1 LLTNKARRT
10 LRSGKT
16 LLLLFGFLAA
26 TACVAQQKGQYLPGQ
41 FELNSGVTPEPG
53 FTYANVSI
61 NYFADTLKDGSGH
74 TVPATGT
81 YNLWGI
87 ENVFFYKPNFEALG
101 GKMMF
106 GIIAPTFANGSV
118 TEQNLGLQAGGFG
131 IADIFVQPLTL
142 SWKFSRADFWV
153 ADGFVAP
160 TGRYTPGAT
169 DNIGSGYWGNQ
180 VMSGT
185 TVYITKNRGTSANLF
200 TDWEQHGSKATS
212 TGPSPTH
219 LTPGQTFTMEWGI
232 GQVLPLDK
240 QFHKL
245 LQAGVIGYDQWQV
258 SSNSG
263 LTSSGLPASALP
275 FYSSHAIGFQTNFIL
290 PAKNLNF
297 YFRFLPE
304 YAAKARVQGRTI
316 AFGGSYTFRI
326 PKPKAPPST
335 DKIPEIPAE

>member
-1 LLTNKARRT
+1 MNNARGIAY
-10 LRSGKT
+10 SGKK
-16 LLLLFGFLAA
+16 LLLLFCFLTSIAS
-26 TACVAQQKGQYLPGQ
+26 VAQQKGQYLPGQ

-87 ENVFFYKPNFEALG
+87 ESVFLYKPNFDVLG

-142 SWKFSRADFWV
+142 SWKFSRVDFWV

-160 TGRYTPGAT
+160 TGRYSPGAS

-200 TDWEQHGSKATS
+200 TDWEQHGSKDTS

-232 GQVLPLDK
+232 GQVFPLDK
-240 QFHKL
+240 QFQKL

-263 LTSSGLPASALP
+263 LTSSGLPASAAP

-297 YFRFLPE
+297 YFKFLPE
-304 YAAKARVQGRTI
+304 YAAKARVEGRTI

-326 PKPKAPPST
+326 PKPKAPSSS